1 MKSKNGFHKNK
12 QLKKQET
19 ETSISEAEFNKDGLK
34 YKSKPKKFSGC
45 DQFYFDLSAFAL
57 MIWDGVGFFGTDHF
71 KLLRLQGEKVNF
83 CTPFKSIKQVII
95 YILVTFITIYILY
108 TEINKLGTQKAQTIS
123 FVRSDYYSYH
133 YSNAIPLHAINWFYF
148 DGLVKHIREH

>member
-1 MKSKNGFHKNK
+1 MFDKAIELQEIMPEPVMNDGFHEEKQLKSKNGFHQNK

-45 DQFYFDLSAFAL
+45 DQFYFNLSAFAL

-83 CTPFKSIKQVII
+83 CTPFKSIK
-95 YILVTFITIYILY
+95 
-108 TEINKLGTQKAQTIS
+108 
-123 FVRSDYYSYH
+123 
-133 YSNAIPLHAINWFYF
+133 
-148 DGLVKHIREH
+148 